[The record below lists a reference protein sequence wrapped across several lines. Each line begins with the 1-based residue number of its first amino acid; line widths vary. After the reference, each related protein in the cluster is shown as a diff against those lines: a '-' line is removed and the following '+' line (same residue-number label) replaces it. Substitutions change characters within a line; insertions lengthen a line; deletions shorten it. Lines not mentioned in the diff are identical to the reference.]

1 MKAIEENLYEF
12 YRSVGKITNTQH
24 VFEKNYEIVKSTD
37 SGWPQMIF
45 NLDQSISPSK
55 LIPALANDIEKKNYP
70 AFFVSPENYLNRNH
84 SDLLKKHHFI
94 PVKFLQGMFFS
105 SKAMESPIEEG
116 VQLKSILSHDQFRQF
131 QYLVNQ
137 ELLSNELP
145 LRQIKIDELDNKKLQ
160 VYGLF
165 KNHELISA
173 SLVLRI
179 KQCAGLYFIVTKKEH
194 QQKGYA
200 SSLIKNIIY
209 KLYQEGINDVIL
221 HANNLASNLYRTIG
235 FASQNR
241 FVIYKKI

>member
-1 MKAIEENLYEF
+1 MKEIEENLYEF
-12 YRSVGKITNTQH
+12 YRSFGEVGSVELIKEN
-24 VFEKNYEIVKSTD
+24 NYEIVKSLGN
-37 SGWPQMIF
+37 SWPQMLF
-45 NLDQSISPSK
+45 NIDQTVFPEK
-55 LIPALANDIEKKNYP
+55 LIPILIHNIERKKYP
-70 AFFVSPENYLNRNH
+70 PFFIVPDKYLNRNH
-84 SDLLKKHHFI
+84 SDLLKKHHII

-235 FASQNR
+235 FANQNR